1 MSITDVEINQLA
13 FSYGKE
19 QLFASLDVGLQRG
32 NMYGLLGKNGAGKT
46 SMLKLIAGLLFPQA
60 GEVRV
65 FDQEPADRTPSFLS
79 EIFFLPEDLYLPAMS
94 IREYISIY
102 APFYPRFDHEALAA
116 RLDEFEVPAG
126 KKLNALSYGQK
137 KKFLI
142 AFGLASNAALCL
154 LDEPT
159 NGLDIPSKS
168 QFRRIA
174 ASSLNDDRLFIISTH
189 QVRDL
194 EQLIDPVI
202 IIDEGKIIFLQTY
215 DEIVRRIS
223 IRHVR
228 SLPREEQIIFQQQ
241 EINGYRIVTAQDGN
255 TETSIDL
262 ETLFNAVLSDPVRMA
277 GVFTKE
283 HVG

>member
-215 DEIVRRIS
+215 DEIVQRIS